1 VLAQEAQ
8 ELLRTLNQVHAGA
21 DDLVLGGEQVLHHA
35 FMVFGVLCGGGVRL
49 LTVLRLVGEQGKLLR
64 DVGCRQAGEAVLHL
78 FGEGNRPAGEKL
90 TLHIVPD
97 GLGVEED
104 AVAVE
109 DCAAGEP
116 FGGYCVFKHNVS
128 LSQGFRL
135 WKRWPGA

>member
-1 VLAQEAQ
+1 
-8 ELLRTLNQVHAGA
+8 
-21 DDLVLGGEQVLHHA
+21 
-35 FMVFGVLCGGGVRL
+35 MVFGVLCGGGVRL
-49 LTVLRLVGEQGKLLR
+49 LAVLRLVGEQCKLLG
-64 DVGCRQAGEAVLHL
+64 DIGCCQAGEAVLHL
-78 FGEGNRPAGEKL
+78 FGEGNRPAGEKH

-104 AVAVE
+104 AIAVE

-116 FGGYCVFKHNVS
+116 IGGYCVFKHNVS